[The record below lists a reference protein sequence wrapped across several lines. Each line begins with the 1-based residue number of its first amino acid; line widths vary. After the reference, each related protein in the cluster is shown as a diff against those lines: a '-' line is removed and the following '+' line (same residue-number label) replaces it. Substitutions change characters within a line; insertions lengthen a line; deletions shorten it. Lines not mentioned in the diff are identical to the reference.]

1 VYGIRFYTKPLQR
14 YSICEQKEMTKLG
27 ELLCVPY
34 TQLDAKDKRKKIR
47 KNGIHSMKLAFL
59 SMPFHPLPKGSH
71 WLTTTLNTFY
81 LKIAL

>member
-1 VYGIRFYTKPLQR
+1 MESDSTQNHSQR
-14 YSICEQKEMTKLG
+14 YSICKQKEMTKVG
-27 ELLCVPY
+27 ELLCVRY

-59 SMPFHPLPKGSH
+59 SMLFHPLPKGSP
-71 WLTTTLNTFY
+71 WFTATPNTFY